1 MLQVIPLAILEAFLL
16 YACIIHAQTVKSN
29 HETPKQNIKFT
40 DCFLCNLTTMNALHL
55 ENKHIKSRALRSAVP
70 GREICIVRIVKKWKV
85 KIRFRQK
92 ASILKSAFKA
102 VDFFAFPNHQNGVPV
117 LEPRVRRKLH
127 IGTVVAFDGNN
138 VNAV

>member
-1 MLQVIPLAILEAFLL
+1 M
-16 YACIIHAQTVKSN
+16 
-29 HETPKQNIKFT
+29 
-40 DCFLCNLTTMNALHL
+40 CNLTTINALYL
-55 ENKHIKSRALRSAVP
+55 ENKHIKSRALRSGSARP
-70 GREICIVRIVKKWKV
+70 RNMYRKDRQKWKV

-117 LEPRVRRKLH
+117 LEPRLRRKLH

>member
-1 MLQVIPLAILEAFLL
+1 MIPLAILEAFLL

-29 HETPKQNIKFT
+29 HETPRQNIKFT
-40 DCFLCNLTTMNALHL
+40 DCFLCNLTTINALHL
-55 ENKHIKSRALRSAVP
+55 ENKHIKSRALRSGSA
-70 GREICIVRIVKKWKV
+70 RSRNMYSKDRQKWKV

-92 ASILKSAFKA
+92 ASILKRAFKA

-117 LEPRVRRKLH
+117 LEPILRRKLH
-127 IGTVVAFDGNN
+127 IGMVVAFDGNN

>member
-1 MLQVIPLAILEAFLL
+1 MILLAILEAFLL
-16 YACIIHAQTVKSN
+16 YACIIHAQTVKIN

-40 DCFLCNLTTMNALHL
+40 DCFLCNLTTINALHL
-55 ENKHIKSRALRSAVP
+55 ENKHIKSRALRSGSARP
-70 GREICIVRIVKKWKV
+70 RNMYRKD
-85 KIRFRQK
+85 RQK
-92 ASILKSAFKA
+92 MESKNQIPSKSVNPEKR
-102 VDFFAFPNHQNGVPV
+102 VQSGRFFAFPNHQNGVPV

>member
-1 MLQVIPLAILEAFLL
+1 MIPLAILEAFLL
-16 YACIIHAQTVKSN
+16 YACIIHAQTVKIN

-40 DCFLCNLTTMNALHL
+40 DCFLCNLTTINALYL
-55 ENKHIKSRALRSAVP
+55 ENKNRKSRALRSGSARP
-70 GREICIVRIVKKWKV
+70 RNMYRKD
-85 KIRFRQK
+85 RQK
-92 ASILKSAFKA
+92 MESKNQIPSKTSILKRAFKA

>member
-1 MLQVIPLAILEAFLL
+1 VQFDNDKRRYIRK
-16 YACIIHAQTVKSN
+16 KS
-29 HETPKQNIKFT
+29 K
-40 DCFLCNLTTMNALHL
+40 
-55 ENKHIKSRALRSAVP
+55 KSGGRCAAAVP

-92 ASILKSAFKA
+92 ASILKRAFKA

-117 LEPRVRRKLH
+117 LEPRVRRKLY

>member
-1 MLQVIPLAILEAFLL
+1 MIPLAILEAFLL

-29 HETPKQNIKFT
+29 HETPKQNIKFAGY
-40 DCFLCNLTTMNALHL
+40 FLCNLTTINALHL
-55 ENKHIKSRALRSAVP
+55 ENKHIKSRTLRSGSA
-70 GREICIVRIVKKWKV
+70 GREICIVRIVKKRKV
-85 KIRFRQK
+85 KIRFSQK
-92 ASILKSAFKA
+92 ASILKRAFKA

>member
-1 MLQVIPLAILEAFLL
+1 MIPLAILEAFLL

-40 DCFLCNLTTMNALHL
+40 DCFLCNLTTINALYL
-55 ENKHIKSRALRSAVP
+55 ENKHIKSRALRSGSARP
-70 GREICIVRIVKKWKV
+70 RNMYRKD
-85 KIRFRQK
+85 RQK
-92 ASILKSAFKA
+92 MESKNQIPSKS
-102 VDFFAFPNHQNGVPV
+102 VNP
-117 LEPRVRRKLH
+117 ERVRRKLH